1 MRNNLLFDF
10 TVDKA
15 TKTVFVNREFAAEL
29 PLVWDAFTKQEI
41 LDQWWAP
48 APHMAKTKFMNFEV
62 GGRRFY
68 AVVSPDGEERW
79 SIQKF
84 TSISPKTNFKML
96 NAFADKDENPELPG
110 SEWDLNFSEQ
120 NGITKVSITI
130 YNESFD
136 RMEKLME
143 GFQQGFTITLNN
155 LENLLAT
162 LSQKWFSFSKYL
174 SKLKYI

>member
-1 MRNNLLFDF
+1 MTNNLLFDF

-15 TKTVFVNREFAAEL
+15 TKTVVVTREFDADL
-29 PLVWDAFTKQEI
+29 SLVWDAYTKQEI

-48 APHMAKTKFMNFEV
+48 KPWASKTKFMNFQV

-68 AVVSPDGEERW
+68 AMVSPEGQERW

-110 SEWDLNFSEQ
+110 SDWDYNFSEQ
-120 NGITKVSITI
+120 NGKTKVSITI
-130 YNESFD
+130 YNESLA
-136 RMEKLME
+136 RLEKMIE
-143 GFQQGFTITLNN
+143 MGFQGGFTMGLQQLDELLLTLKN
-155 LENLLAT
+155 
-162 LSQKWFSFSKYL
+162 K
-174 SKLKYI
+174 